1 MKDEFLFAD
10 SKLEVYEERTALE
23 ASKNKIYH
31 NFDIRPIIKSYNCY

>member
-10 SKLEVYEERTALE
+10 SKLEVYQERRALE

-31 NFDIRPIIKSYNCY
+31 DYDIRAIIKSYNCY